1 MSADAAAGS
10 APSREVLRQ
19 LKIKTGAVK
28 RLIREHELDLHDVE
42 KQRTRIAEL
51 RAKEGVD
58 GADIRKQN
66 EVLEEALQMIPFTE
80 GRLKKAAEELN
91 GIVQAEEKAGNKAPE
106 LDDAKKA
113 VLEAHAIVPLLGM

>member
-1 MSADAAAGS
+1 
-10 APSREVLRQ
+10 

-113 VLEAHAIVPLLGM
+113 ALEAHAIVPLLGM